1 MPTPVLRERP
11 TSRPATSHPPG
22 VTLLYSLSGVGDD
35 AFARWYV
42 TAATPLMHGGLYRQK
57 INLTPEG
64 GGLWD
69 VVVPYGPRPEPELNE
84 FRLSFDTT
92 GGMAHVTHSKEHIA
106 THIDV
111 DPWTV
116 DDPQKSAI
124 NVTDSGVEGVDIV
137 ISQFAWTEDWQLP
150 IAYASMSYA
159 MLLKAVTGRVNLNP
173 FRNFPA
179 GQVRFDGGVGSASN
193 KDENLCSLSFRFT
206 QSDDTSDAM
215 PNFKGGIAKMGWQ
228 YLWVESERKKDE
240 TAKVLVTTPKF
251 VHVERVYDADDFA
264 KLGIGS

>member
-22 VTLLYSLSGVGDD
+22 VTLLYSLTGVGDD
-35 AFARWYV
+35 AYARWYV

-57 INLTPEG
+57 ISIDPEG

-92 GGMAHVTHSKEHIA
+92 GGTAHVTHSKDHIQTHIA
-106 THIDV
+106 V
-111 DPWTV
+111 DPWTENN
-116 DDPQKSAI
+116 PHKGGI
-124 NVTDSGVEGVDIV
+124 NVADGVVEGVDIV

-150 IAYASMSYA
+150 ITYMSMTYGT
-159 MLLKAVTGRVNLNP
+159 LIEAVTGTVNLNP
-173 FRNFPA
+173 FRNRPA
-179 GQVRFDGGVGSASN
+179 GTVRFDGGVGSASN
-193 KDENLCSLSFRFT
+193 KEPDLCSISFRFT
-206 QSDDTSDAM
+206 TSKHTSDAM
-215 PNFKGGIAKMGWQ
+215 PNFKGGIAKMGWE
-228 YLWVESERKKDE
+228 YLWVESERKKDG
-240 TAKVLVTTPKF
+240 TNLPTVPRA